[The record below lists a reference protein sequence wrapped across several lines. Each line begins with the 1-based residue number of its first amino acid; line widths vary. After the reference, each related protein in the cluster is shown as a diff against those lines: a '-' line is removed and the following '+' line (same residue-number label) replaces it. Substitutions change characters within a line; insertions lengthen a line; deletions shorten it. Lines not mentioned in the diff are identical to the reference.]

1 MTNKVAATVKKVA
14 IVVLV
19 FGIIGTIGEVLPMV
33 MDDIVFEEM
42 YAQAIITAITG
53 IVYSWI
59 AYVLVGGFAE
69 IIEKLS
75 NLNTKTAKILK
86 EMGENNKNG

>member
-1 MTNKVAATVKKVA
+1 MTNKVAAIVKKVA